1 MTLKTYD
8 RNNMRKKKNKV
19 KKQKTV
25 ETVFDPRVKSL
36 CVSHYSTELQ
46 VCDQHKT
53 LNRSHIHR
61 KDGEINTSYTSNSY
75 IHKIFTNL
83 NLFCVGHEFNSDAI
97 TKLKLYH
104 KS

>member
-1 MTLKTYD
+1 
-8 RNNMRKKKNKV
+8 MRKKKNKV

-25 ETVFDPRVKSL
+25 EIVFDPRVKSL

-46 VCDQHKT
+46 T

-75 IHKIFTNL
+75 IHQIFTNL
-83 NLFCVGHEFNSDAI
+83 NLLCVGHEFNSDAI